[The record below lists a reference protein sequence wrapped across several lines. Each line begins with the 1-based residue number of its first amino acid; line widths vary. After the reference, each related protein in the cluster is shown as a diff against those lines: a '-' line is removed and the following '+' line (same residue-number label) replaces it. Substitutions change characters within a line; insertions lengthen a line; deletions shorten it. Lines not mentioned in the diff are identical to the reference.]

1 MNSGALNAQIEFLRE
16 TELIGHLLEHEGL
29 DAATTVMIGD
39 RSFDV
44 IGASNNDVGIVG
56 ASWGY
61 GSEGELEQAGA
72 NRICHHPDALPD
84 LLFG

>member
-1 MNSGALNAQIEFLRE
+1 
-16 TELIGHLLEHEGL
+16 
-29 DAATTVMIGD
+29 MIGD

-72 NRICHHPDALPD
+72 DLICHHPDALPD